1 MNSTQQLN
9 YHNFIVDTPISKAE
23 KSVLIISN
31 CESTSKR
38 LQAIIQKLNHKC
50 IAVVT
55 NYFKADKIIAS
66 QEPDVVI
73 ISTDMEG
80 GLNGYDIA
88 KYLKLDYDLPFFLV
102 QKEEN
107 FENLKWSAELNPDAN
122 LFLDHGE
129 VKLTARIKDALS

>member
-1 MNSTQQLN
+1 MNSTQQIN

-73 ISTDMEG
+73 ISVFQTIRLDLSLLRM
-80 GLNGYDIA
+80 GLPMVG
-88 KYLKLDYDLPFFLV
+88 
-102 QKEEN
+102 
-107 FENLKWSAELNPDAN
+107 S
-122 LFLDHGE
+122 LFP
-129 VKLTARIKDALS
+129 